1 MKSNLNI
8 DMQGHVKIFDVDTG
22 EILVDKP
29 NKIHAEN
36 MSRCIATTLSNKD
49 HFTIYEMH
57 FGNDGTIIDAQG
69 NLTYREPKVT
79 LANDDLYNDRF
90 FKNVDTLDADNTN
103 TTENK
108 IDVLYTDGNAF
119 SDIVI
124 TCTLDY
130 TEPNT
135 AGSDASFNLASA
147 NQNAVDGAASGN
159 FIFDELGLKSK
170 SSDGRNKGL
179 LLSHV
184 IFHPVEKSQNRKIQI
199 LYTIKVRTNYT
210 AS

>member
-22 EILVDKP
+22 EILVDKA

-36 MSRCIATTLSNKD
+36 MSRCIATSLSNKD
-49 HFTIYEMH
+49 YFTLYEMH

-69 NLTYREPKVT
+69 NITYREPKIT

-90 FKNVDTLDADNTN
+90 FKNYDILDADNTD
-103 TTENK
+103 TAENK
-108 IDVLYTDGNAF
+108 IDVVYTDGNAYT
-119 SDIVI
+119 DIII
-124 TCTLDY
+124 TCTLNYD
-130 TEPNT
+130 EPE
-135 AGSDASFNLASA
+135 ASDTNFNLAGQDQKIEDA
-147 NQNAVDGAASGN
+147 IADGN
-159 FIFDELGLKSK
+159 FVFDELGLKSK
-170 SSDGRNKGL
+170 SGDGRNNGL

-184 IFHPVEKSQNRKIQI
+184 VFHPVQKSANRKIQV

>member
-79 LANDDLYNDRF
+79 FANDDLYNDRF
-90 FKNVDTLDADNTN
+90 FKNINTLDSDNTD
-103 TTENK
+103 TSANK
-108 IDVLYTDGNAF
+108 IDIAYTDGNAF
-119 SDIVI
+119 TDIII
-124 TCTLDY
+124 TCTLNYD
-130 TEPNT
+130 EPMQ
-135 AGSDASFNLASA
+135 SDSSFNLAG
-147 NQNAVDGAASGN
+147 VDQKTTDGTTDGN
-159 FIFDELGLKSK
+159 FVFDELGLKSK
-170 SSDGRNKGL
+170 SADGRNQGL

-184 IFHPVEKSQNRKIQI
+184 VFHPVQKSANRKIQI

>member
-22 EILVDKP
+22 EILVDKA

-49 HFTIYEMH
+49 NFSLYEMH

-69 NLTYREPKVT
+69 NVTYREPKVT
-79 LANDDLYNDRF
+79 FANDDLYNDRF
-90 FKNVDTLDADNTN
+90 FKNFDILDADNTD
-103 TTENK
+103 TSANK
-108 IDVLYTDGNAF
+108 MDVVYTDGNAF
-119 SDIVI
+119 TDIII
-124 TCTLDY
+124 TCTLNYD
-130 TEPNT
+130 EPLS
-135 AGSDASFNLASA
+135 SDTNFNLATD
-147 NQNAVDGAASGN
+147 NQTSTDGAGSGQ

-170 SSDGRNKGL
+170 SSTGRNTGL

-184 IFHPVEKSQNRKIQI
+184 VFHPVEKSANRKIQV